1 MTMRTILMAGVT
13 AAVMALGMGAGAAQA
28 AEGEGP
34 WLVRARVIG
43 VLPDASVSVPAI
55 PGAGVD
61 ISDRY
66 VPELDISYFF
76 AKNWAVETIC
86 CITPHDVTLKPTP
99 TTTLDLGSTTLL
111 PASFVLQYHFA
122 PDATFQPYV
131 GAGVN
136 YTIFFNT
143 KDGDVDKVSY
153 DNSFGSVIQAGADYK
168 LASGWRINFDVK
180 KIFLETDVRVR
191 IGTAVIPAT
200 ATIDPLVIGI
210 GFGKRF

>member
-1 MTMRTILMAGVT
+1 MLRKILMACVAATGLMT
-13 AAVMALGMGAGAAQA
+13 AGGAAMA

-34 WLVRARVIG
+34 WLIRARVVG
-43 VLPDASVSVPAI
+43 VLPDEAIKVPAI

-61 ISDRY
+61 ISDQY

-86 CITPHDVTLKPTP
+86 CVTPHDVTLKTSA
-99 TTTLDLGSTTLL
+99 TTSLDLGSTTLL
-111 PASFVLQYHFA
+111 PASFVLQYHFT
-122 PDATFQPYV
+122 PDAVFQPYV

-143 KDGDVDKVSY
+143 KYGAADKVSY
-153 DNSFGSVIQAGADYK
+153 ENSFGTVLQAGADYK
-168 LASGWRINFDVK
+168 LANGWRLNFDVK

-191 IGTAVIPAT
+191 LGTAVVPAT
-200 ATIDPLVIGI
+200 ATIDPLVVGVGI
-210 GFGKRF
+210 GRRF